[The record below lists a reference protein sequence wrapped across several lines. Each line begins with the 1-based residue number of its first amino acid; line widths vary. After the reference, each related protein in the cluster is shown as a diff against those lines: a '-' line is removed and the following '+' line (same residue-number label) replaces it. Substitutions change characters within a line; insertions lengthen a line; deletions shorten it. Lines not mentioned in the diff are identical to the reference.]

1 MGSKGDG
8 ANTSGDDVTFCVA
21 GVGCKGRASN
31 SFDGGAVNAWAGVWV
46 VTAASVAVRAAGC
59 GAVSVDDCAKALVV
73 KERMAMEM
81 REFFIRT
88 TFTELLLSRR
98 LT

>member
-1 MGSKGDG
+1 M
-8 ANTSGDDVTFCVA
+8 TFCVP
-21 GVGCKGRASN
+21 GVCCKDRASN
-31 SFDGGAVNAWAGVWV
+31 SFVGGAVNAWADVWV
-46 VTAASVAVRAAGC
+46 VTVASVAVRAAGC